1 MIELFK
7 EMEGS
12 EPTAFGDDEDD
23 GINIVEEV
31 DDVKPWEML
40 DEDSRRRRLRK
51 LKRSLQEGAAVAD
64 NPDLSTELDPSVS
77 AYISNPVVCKTLG
90 SAMIWERLNKDK
102 YPVYVKDSLLNTNAD
117 FDFGEFQ

>member
-1 MIELFK
+1 
-7 EMEGS
+7 MEGS
-12 EPTAFGDDEDD
+12 EPLAFEKEKEN
-23 GINIVEEV
+23 GINIDEE
-31 DDVKPWEML
+31 DDTERPWEML
-40 DEDSRRRRLRK
+40 DENSRRRRLRK
-51 LKRSLQEGAAVAD
+51 LKRALQEGAAVAD
-64 NPDLSTELDPSVS
+64 NPNLSTELDPSVS